1 MNKDKSSVV
10 GKIKQNLFMATD
22 VVSMELVVEKLTP
35 RKMEGLSFLEQCAE
49 GIEDVEGILTQ
60 GSTWEFN
67 PTNQLLFASG
77 STDFVIDRKKLNA
90 YIEEKASFEVK
101 ELDVNNNVTIMK
113 VPVEILLENVRMM
126 SDEMIKKSSYHVV
139 STLFGKIEL

>member
-1 MNKDKSSVV
+1 M
-10 GKIKQNLFMATD
+10 
-22 VVSMELVVEKLTP
+22 
-35 RKMEGLSFLEQCAE
+35 
-49 GIEDVEGILTQ
+49 
-60 GSTWEFN
+60 
-67 PTNQLLFASG
+67 
-77 STDFVIDRKKLNA
+77 NA

-113 VPVEILLENVRMM
+113 VPVELLLENVRMM

>member
-1 MNKDKSSVV
+1 MNKNMSSVV

-35 RKMEGLSFLEQCAE
+35 RTVEGESFLEQCKE
-49 GIEDVEGILTQ
+49 GIGDVEEILTQ

-90 YIEEKASFEVK
+90 YIEERASFEVK

-113 VPVEILLENVRMM
+113 VPVELLLENVRAMA
-126 SDEMIKKSSYHVV
+126 DEMIKKSSYHVIT
-139 STLFGKIEL
+139 TLFGKVQL

>member
-1 MNKDKSSVV
+1 MNKNMSSVV

-35 RKMEGLSFLEQCAE
+35 RMMEGKSFLEQCEE
-49 GIEDVEGILTQ
+49 GIEDVEEILTQ

-67 PTNQLLFASG
+67 PTNQLLFVSG
-77 STDFVIDRKKLNA
+77 STNFAIDRKKLNA
-90 YIEEKASFEVK
+90 YIEERASFEVK

-113 VPVEILLENVRMM
+113 VPVELLLENVRAMP
-126 SDEMIKKSSYHVV
+126 DEMIKKSSYHIIT
-139 STLFGKIEL
+139 TLFGKVQL